1 MLAPQEPDPNR
12 DGADPMVQEHWALG
26 EAIQDRIREAGFESE
41 SVEGIAVDVHD
52 LLQAAD
58 RIRDEL
64 GPKCIEGDLAIA
76 LEELRRE
83 LEHVGW
89 HVQSALAYLERARLA
104 LGG

>member
-1 MLAPQEPDPNR
+1 MLPPREPDPNR

-26 EAIQDRIREAGFESE
+26 EAVQDRVRTAGFEPE
-41 SVEGIAVDVHD
+41 AVEGIAVDLHD

-64 GPKCIEGDLAIA
+64 GPQCVEGDLTIA
-76 LEELRRE
+76 LAELQRE

-89 HVQSALAYLERARLA
+89 HVQSALAYLERAQVA
-104 LGG
+104 IGD